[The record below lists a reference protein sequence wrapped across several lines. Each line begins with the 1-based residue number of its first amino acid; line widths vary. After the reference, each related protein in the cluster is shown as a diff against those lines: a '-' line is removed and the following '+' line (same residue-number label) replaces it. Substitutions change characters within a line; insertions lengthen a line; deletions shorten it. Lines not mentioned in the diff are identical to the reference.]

1 MSTPLDLLRYFNAH
15 LEKDLMLLKR
25 LVEMESFSQDKNG
38 IDLLADFLARE
49 FALFGAKAEI
59 LPLTGSGN
67 ALRVV
72 WPGTGSGKPVLLL
85 GHLDTVWPA
94 GTVRERP
101 FMLKDGKAY
110 GPGILDMKSG
120 ILLCLLICR
129 ALHEQLLSSDREVI
143 FFFMPDE
150 EIGSGS
156 GLPLLEPIAKT
167 CGAVLCL
174 EPPLSGGKAKTFRKG
189 VGAFRLRI
197 AGIAAHAGVEPEK
210 GASAILEMSHQIVKL
225 HKMTS
230 RERGISVSVGI
241 VEGGS
246 AGNVVPSHAG
256 AEIDF
261 RFATVAEG
269 RRLEKRIRKLRPKDP
284 RCSFEIK
291 GGINRPPLERTP
303 AVADLFLIAKTL
315 AAQVGMDLGEG
326 ETGGGSDGSFTAALG
341 IPTLDGLGVEGD
353 GAHAVHEHILVSDVP
368 RRAALIG
375 LLAQEVMK

>member
-1 MSTPLDLLRYFNAH
+1 MSAPLDLLRYFDAH
-15 LEKDLMLLKR
+15 LEEDLLLLKR
-25 LVEMESFSQDKNG
+25 LVEMESCSRDKNG
-38 IDLLADFLARE
+38 IDLLAEFLAGE
-49 FALFGAKAEI
+49 FTLLGAEI

-72 WPGTGSGKPVLLL
+72 WPGKGFGKPILLL

-94 GTVRERP
+94 GTIRERP
-101 FMLKDGKAY
+101 FVLKEGRAY

-120 ILLCLLICR
+120 VLLCLLICR
-129 ALHEQLLSSDREVI
+129 ALHKGLLSSDREVRI
-143 FFFMPDE
+143 FFTPDE
-150 EIGSGS
+150 EIGSRS
-156 GLPLLEPIAKT
+156 GLPLLEPIART

-174 EPPLSGGKAKTFRKG
+174 EPPLSGGRAKTSRKG
-189 VGAFRLRI
+189 VGTFRLRI

-225 HKMTS
+225 HQMTS
-230 RERGISVSVGI
+230 RERGCSVCVGI
-241 VEGGS
+241 VQGGS
-246 AGNVVPSHAG
+246 AGNVVPSHAE

-261 RFATVAEG
+261 RFATLAEG
-269 RRLEKRIRKLRPKDP
+269 QRLEKRIRKLRPKDP
-284 RCSFEIK
+284 RCGFEIE
-291 GGINRPPLERTP
+291 GGVNRPPLERTP
-303 AVADLFLIAKTL
+303 AVTDLFLKAKML
-315 AAQVGMDLGEG
+315 AAQIGMDLGEG

-353 GAHAVHEHILVSDVP
+353 GAHAVHEHILVGDVP